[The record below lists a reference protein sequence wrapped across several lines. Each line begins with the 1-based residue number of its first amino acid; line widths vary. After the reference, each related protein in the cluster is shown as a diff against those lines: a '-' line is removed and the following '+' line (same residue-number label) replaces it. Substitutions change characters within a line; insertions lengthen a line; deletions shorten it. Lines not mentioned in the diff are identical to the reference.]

1 MTTVTSDF
9 QQAPG
14 VPPPTPGPTAAEYE
28 RFVRAIRS
36 LTGLDLSSYK
46 PQQFMRR
53 LPSLLA
59 RARVSSLAEY
69 RDLLVQDPQRL
80 REFMDWVGIHV
91 SEFFRD
97 PAVYQFVETQVLP
110 QLIRRSGV
118 LRIWSAGCSIG
129 AEPYSLA
136 MLLED
141 LGGGRPYR
149 LLASDVSPEVLRL
162 AQQGGPYREDHVRSL
177 SPERRRRWLTE
188 RPEGLW
194 LRRELI
200 AKVQFFRHD
209 LLQDPYPKELGLIT
223 CRNVAIYFLPTVRD
237 DVYRRLA
244 QSLAPGG
251 FLLLG
256 GSEAIHRPQDLGLVR
271 VGPSCYQRTA

>member
-46 PQQFMRR
+46 PQQFLRR

-80 REFMDWVGIHV
+80 REFMDWVGVHV

-97 PAVYQFVETQVLP
+97 PDRFRALETEILP
-110 QLIRRSGV
+110 MLLAERPNLHV
-118 LRIWSAGCSIG
+118 WSAACSTG
-129 AEPYSLA
+129 AEPYS
-136 MLLED
+136 
-141 LGGGRPYR
+141 
-149 LLASDVSPEVLRL
+149 
-162 AQQGGPYREDHVRSL
+162 
-177 SPERRRRWLTE
+177 
-188 RPEGLW
+188 
-194 LRRELI
+194 
-200 AKVQFFRHD
+200 
-209 LLQDPYPKELGLIT
+209 
-223 CRNVAIYFLPTVRD
+223 VAIL
-237 DVYRRLA
+237 LHE
-244 QSLAPGG
+244 LAPHGH
-251 FLLLG
+251 
-256 GSEAIHRPQDLGLVR
+256 HRVLATDVDA
-271 VGPSCYQRTA
+271 TALACARRGAG